1 MKLPHP
7 KYRPD
12 IDGLRAIAILSVVAY
27 HAFPNAVRGGFIGV
41 DIFFV
46 ISGYLIS
53 TIIFGSLERN
63 SFSFV
68 EFYSRRIKRI
78 FPALLLVLITCFA
91 FGWFALWADEYAQLG
106 KHIAGGA
113 GFVSNFLFWY
123 ESGYFD
129 TAAETKPLLHLWTLG
144 IEEQFYIVWPLL
156 LWLAWK
162 LRLNLLSITLVVAVI
177 SFALNLTKVGGDA
190 AAAFYSPQ
198 TRFWELLAGSILA
211 YITLHSSTLLRLKL
225 FGSCLRQTSYA
236 QMLGGRGQ
244 RTEDKILH
252 NFQSLFGAVLIA
264 IGIFVITKD
273 RSFPGWWALFPTLGA
288 VLLISAGKEA
298 WLNRNVLSSRI
309 LVWFGLISFPL
320 YLWHWP
326 LLSFARIVESET
338 PLPEVRVAVV
348 MISIVLA
355 WMTYLLI
362 ERPIRFGN
370 HSKAKTITL
379 LVLMAVVGYAGYIC
393 FKRDG
398 FIFRFPKEVALLV
411 SPVDFKFSSYIRD
424 DICHLHNLSL
434 EKHDSSC
441 SEKKRPLFF
450 LWGDSAAA
458 AIYPGLKKLQGQYN
472 FGITQLTAAAC
483 PPLLD
488 LTNENLIQRK
498 NCNTV
503 NKLVFDRLKKER
515 PEVVLLHSVWN
526 FPPAYNISN
535 DELDQKLTATILQ
548 IKNELPTSSIILI
561 GPLPQWKATPQN
573 DAFKNLRN
581 KIILKEPNVMQK
593 AIRFDD
599 LDSLFKKTSLN
610 FGVTYIS
617 ALKYLCTDE
626 GCISRIGDEQL
637 NWIGVDRIHLSKAGS
652 EFFIEIIQ
660 DELFSEFKSHFVLI
674 PRH

>member
-1 MKLPHP
+1 MNLSHP
-7 KYRPD
+7 QYRPD

-27 HAFPNAVRGGFIGV
+27 HAFPNAAKGGFIGV

-53 TIIFGSLERN
+53 AIIFGSLEHN
-63 SFSFV
+63 GFSFV

-113 GFVSNFLFWY
+113 GFVSNFLFWH

-162 LRLNLLSITLVVAVI
+162 LRLNLLTITLVVAAI

-198 TRFWELLAGSILA
+198 TRFWELLVGSILA
-211 YITLHSSTLLRLKL
+211 YLTLHSRTLLSLKVLADTWLCRLINAQTPESNGKL
-225 FGSCLRQTSYA
+225 LRN
-236 QMLGGRGQ
+236 
-244 RTEDKILH
+244 I
-252 NFQSLFGAVLIA
+252 QSLLGAVLIS
-264 IGIFVITKD
+264 IGILFITKE
-273 RSFPGWWALFPTLGA
+273 RSFPGWWALFPTLGT

-298 WLNRNVLSSRI
+298 WLNRNVLSSRV

-326 LLSFARIVESET
+326 LLSFARIVESE
-338 PLPEVRVAVV
+338 PALPEVRVAVV

-379 LVLMAVVGYAGYIC
+379 LVLMAVVGYAGYSC

-398 FIFRFPKEVALLV
+398 FIFRFPKEVTLLV

-434 EKHDSSC
+434 EQHDSSC
-441 SEKKRPLFF
+441 SEKKRPLLF

-458 AIYPGLKKLQGQYN
+458 AIYPGLKKLQEKYD
-472 FGITQLTAAAC
+472 FGITQLTVAAC
-483 PPLLD
+483 PPLLN

-515 PEVVLLHSVWN
+515 PEVILLHSVWN
-526 FPPAYNISN
+526 FPPAYNIAN

-561 GPLPQWKATPQN
+561 GPLPQWKVTPQN

-581 KIILKEPNVMQK
+581 KIILKEPDVMQK

-599 LDSLFKKTSLN
+599 LDSIFTKTSLN

-617 ALKYLCTDE
+617 AIKYLCTDE
-626 GCISRIGDEQL
+626 GCISRVGDEQL

-652 EFFIEIIQ
+652 EFFIEKIQ
-660 DELFSEFKSHFVLI
+660 NELFSEFKPHFALI